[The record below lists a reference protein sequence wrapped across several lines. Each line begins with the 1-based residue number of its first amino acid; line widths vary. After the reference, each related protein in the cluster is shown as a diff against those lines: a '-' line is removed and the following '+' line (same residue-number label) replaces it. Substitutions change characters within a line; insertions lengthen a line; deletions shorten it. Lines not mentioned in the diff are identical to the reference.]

1 MKRFFSSSLT
11 RPPWWRLVSQLAPP
25 ALVFLLGVSSASAQ
39 YIYRPT
45 PYTHLFNTNATAAE
59 ARAYLGVPAAGGGSF
74 TNASILNSTLTGF
87 TSSLQTNTDLTAS
100 RALVSDS
107 AQRITNSAVTRTE
120 LGYVS
125 GVTSAIQTQLNAKGA
140 ATNGT
145 FSGGTFTRATN
156 VGLTV
161 FGSASITNPATS
173 RLMVYSNFTAL
184 GSLRV
189 GPSSD
194 GWTGNGSG
202 FSGDAII
209 QNQLFVGGANANS
222 GYMAVFN
229 YEAGSALSPRIE
241 IDNRTGTNSNM
252 YVEWRVAGS
261 RKGFIGHNGAS
272 SANSRTMVFAEDAG
286 DGMDLQLLG
295 NNASGQGFR
304 FYTVEG
310 GGRYLMKLHPTLGG
324 LAIGSSYYSTAPKT
338 NGLNVEG
345 SVGFGT
351 TNPQYPLDLN
361 GQARIIGTNGINFGG
376 TSGAADKTVTI
387 HQSSANILALTAT
400 TVTVSGGLTI
410 AGTTILTQSSPPASA
425 AAAGTVGTIAWDSN
439 YIYICTAANTWKR
452 VAIATW

>member
-1 MKRFFSSSLT
+1 MKTKYLIPFMFWVGLVSVQAQIRYFPTAFTHLMMTNQNSAEFLAYVGAVASSGGSITNGTFVGGTFSLT
-11 RPPWWRLVSQLAPP
+11 
-25 ALVFLLGVSSASAQ
+25 
-39 YIYRPT
+39 
-45 PYTHLFNTNATAAE
+45 
-59 ARAYLGVPAAGGGSF
+59 
-74 TNASILNSTLTGF
+74 
-87 TSSLQTNTDLTAS
+87 TNTDLTAS
-100 RALVSDS
+100 RVLVSDS
-107 AQRITNSAVTRTE
+107 AQRVTNSAISTTT
-120 LGYVS
+120 LGYLDA
-125 GVTSAIQTQLNAKGA
+125 TSSIQTQLNAKGA

-145 FSGGTFTRATN
+145 FSGGTFTGATN

-304 FYTVEG
+304 FYTAEG

-425 AAAGTVGTIAWDSN
+425 AAAGTVGTIAWDAD
-439 YIYICTAANTWKR
+439 YIYVCTAANTWKR